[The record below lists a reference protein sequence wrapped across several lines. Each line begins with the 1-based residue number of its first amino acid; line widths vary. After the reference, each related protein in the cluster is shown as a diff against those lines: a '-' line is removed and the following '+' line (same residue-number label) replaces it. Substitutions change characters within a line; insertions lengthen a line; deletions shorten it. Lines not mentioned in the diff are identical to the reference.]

1 MCIDMWYDHE
11 VKNTS
16 DNGETLCTENA
27 IVEERSLLKW
37 RDASISKRKDM
48 KQDFLKAKIFLSS
61 KLFLK
66 WRGASQMQVI
76 SVRKDIK

>member
-27 IVEERSLLKW
+27 TVEERSLLKW

-48 KQDFLKAKIFLSS
+48 KQDFLKAKIYC
-61 KLFLK
+61 
-66 WRGASQMQVI
+66 QVT
-76 SVRKDIK
+76 VTFEVTWC